1 MILPTMLTQKDL
13 AEIDA
18 FHRLCFPTDYFG
30 LKVWE
35 DLLSDPRTLVY
46 AIREGMDFWPHFWPS
61 ITGRV
66 RTTM

>member
-13 AEIDA
+13 AEIDD
-18 FHRLCFPTDYFG
+18 FHRLCFPSD
-30 LKVWE
+30 LEVWE
-35 DLLSDPRTLVY
+35 DLLSDPKALVY